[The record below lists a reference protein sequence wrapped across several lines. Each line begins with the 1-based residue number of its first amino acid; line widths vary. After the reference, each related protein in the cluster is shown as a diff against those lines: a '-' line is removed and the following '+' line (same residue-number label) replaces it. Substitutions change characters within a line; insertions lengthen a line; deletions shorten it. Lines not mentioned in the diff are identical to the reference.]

1 MPKAC
6 GIEINRSKIKLCVTD
21 YTAKKPRILGYVE
34 AAIPEEQERTWEERA
49 GATLKEL
56 LARLKIPYDAVA
68 MSVDSSE
75 CLVREL
81 TLPYKKDEQIRQV
94 YKGQF
99 ANLIHDYDID
109 DLVVDYFK
117 IGETEKETSLI
128 AIGVPKEILARNL
141 AALQKA
147 GVDPITID
155 IDVIALFNALYN
167 CGVIEPQETVLIIH
181 GSLNRFAKFIL
192 VENDRV
198 KAVRAIRFLVPS
210 MSKAEMDEYVQSREW
225 KTETVA
231 GPIPVIIVDESEQK
245 EIDLEV
251 RNQISLS
258 NLLQKEILRF
268 ITAYASQDVSY
279 VLLTGDFEQE
289 QIRARVQP
297 HIPIP
302 VKTVN
307 ILESIDHPFQEDS
320 EQIRAK
326 VHVPLGLALKAG
338 DVDVLKLEYRK
349 EDFLYRKR
357 YGKIKAALTV
367 MFELLIVLIS
377 IVGLYLYFNKYRIYE
392 AAYKD
397 VLALQRDAVQGMG
410 LDEAPDEELYNRLW
424 ELHKKKVSAVTG
436 AGPLEKSALQIIAE
450 MFQAVTDFYQQNN
463 RNENFYCSIERVNA
477 DQSGGLISLEVKVK
491 EPQYGQML
499 LDGLRRNAFFSGADF
514 KETRTEGGFI
524 KYTIAVSKER
534 K

>member
-6 GIEINRSKIKLCVTD
+6 GIEVNRNKVKVCVTD

-34 AAIPEEQERTWEERA
+34 AAIPEEQERPWEERA
-49 GATLKEL
+49 GGTLKDL
-56 LARLKIPYDAVA
+56 LGKLKIPYDAVA

-81 TLPYKKDEQIRQV
+81 TLPYKKDEQIKQV

-109 DLVVDYFK
+109 DLIVDYFK
-117 IGETEKETSLI
+117 IGETEKETSII
-128 AIGVPKEILARNL
+128 AIGVPKEIMARNL
-141 AALQKA
+141 GAMQKA
-147 GVDPITID
+147 QVDPITID

-167 CGVIEPQETVLIIH
+167 CGVVEPQESVLIIH

-192 VENDRV
+192 VEDDKV
-198 KAVRAIRFLVPS
+198 KAIRAIRFMVPS
-210 MSKAEMDEYVQSREW
+210 MSRAEMDEYVQSREW
-225 KTETVA
+225 KTETVS
-231 GPIPVIIVDESEQK
+231 GPIPVIIVDETEQK

-251 RNQISLS
+251 RRQISLS

-268 ITAYASQDVSY
+268 ITAYASQDVGY

-289 QIRARVQP
+289 QIRAHVQP

-307 ILESIDHPFQEDS
+307 LLESIEHPFQEDS
-320 EQIRAK
+320 EQIRTK

-349 EDFLYRKR
+349 EDFMYRKR
-357 YGKIKAALTV
+357 YGKVKAALTV
-367 MFELLIVLIS
+367 MFELLIVLIAV
-377 IVGLYLYFNKYRIYE
+377 VGLYLYFNKYRIYE
-392 AAYKD
+392 SSYKD
-397 VLALQRDAVQGMG
+397 VLTFQRDAVQGMG
-410 LDEAPDEELYNRLW
+410 LDDVPDQELYNKVWELYNR
-424 ELHKKKVSAVTG
+424 KVSAVKG
-436 AGPLEKSALQIIAE
+436 AGPLEKSALQIVGE
-450 MFQAVTDFYQQNN
+450 MFQAVTEFHQQNN
-463 RNENFYCSIERVNA
+463 RNENFYCSIERVNV
-477 DQSGGLISLEVKVK
+477 DQSGGLISLEIKVK
-491 EPQYGQML
+491 DSQYGQML
-499 LDGLRRNAFFSGADF
+499 LDKLRQNAFFSDADI
-514 KETRTEGGFI
+514 KETRNEGSFY
-524 KYTIAVSKER
+524 KYTFAVQKER